1 MLQVVC
7 LGLAPWKCLKCLLP
21 RVVTSLTLAL
31 SLSPAVS
38 PLPLDEAYFRGLH
51 PLCVWRYRW
60 ASKLRLPIP
69 RAYPYRQSRVLEGQA
84 RCIIHLP
91 ELTYLVSYRWDDT
104 GMVMDERL
112 CLAATPLLVCWLAL
126 RSSTATGMSYSTR
139 LS

>member
-1 MLQVVC
+1 MESHLRIAEFI
-7 LGLAPWKCLKCLLP
+7 L
-21 RVVTSLTLAL
+21 
-31 SLSPAVS
+31 S

-91 ELTYLVSYRWDDT
+91 ELTYLL
-104 GMVMDERL
+104 GAE
-112 CLAATPLLVCWLAL
+112 
-126 RSSTATGMSYSTR
+126 SYSWR
-139 LS
+139 IRRVDYLQPSVC